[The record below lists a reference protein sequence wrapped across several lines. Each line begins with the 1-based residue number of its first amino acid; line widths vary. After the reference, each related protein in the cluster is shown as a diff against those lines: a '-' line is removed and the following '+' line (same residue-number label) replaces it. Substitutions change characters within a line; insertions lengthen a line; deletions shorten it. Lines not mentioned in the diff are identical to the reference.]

1 MTKLAKKN
9 TRGYLVCLVK
19 LTAQKSRTPSFSP
32 SLKKGTT
39 MTKDCNYD
47 KATGKTAIGLSL
59 GVIFKTNPKRT
70 HRGWRSWGTKSHL
83 HHWNNSRKS
92 FWVMWATGRLIFLQ
106 QHLITEV
113 HPKAP
118 NTSCT
123 PHLRS
128 IPAHPPTTTT
138 PPHLGIQAGSM
149 LPLGVPEGHE
159 TKEAAMNFPSVKG
172 WTGAQFPGKVTSLAK
187 LILKWKHQFL
197 FTNPVWQISSQEV
210 ILCNGGNSWE
220 MSDTTARVEQPERW
234 GIKYEAFVLFLFH
247 FPVTTTAAL
256 YLHNVV
262 IIKT

>member
-19 LTAQKSRTPSFSP
+19 LTAQKSQTPSFSP

-83 HHWNNSRKS
+83 HHWNNSRRS

-128 IPAHPPTTTT
+128 IPAHPPTTSWYSGRF
-138 PPHLGIQAGSM
+138 HVAAGC
-149 LPLGVPEGHE
+149 PRRTRDKRGCHE
-159 TKEAAMNFPSVKG
+159 FSFRQRVDGSTIFRKG
-172 WTGAQFPGKVTSLAK
+172 DISGKTYPQMKTSISFYESSLTD
-187 LILKWKHQFL
+187 LI
-197 FTNPVWQISSQEV
+197 T
-210 ILCNGGNSWE
+210 GGNS
-220 MSDTTARVEQPERW
+220 
-234 GIKYEAFVLFLFH
+234 L
-247 FPVTTTAAL
+247 
-256 YLHNVV
+256 
-262 IIKT
+262 